1 MSQPT
6 IHECVFANH
15 RKQDGTYNVKL
26 RITFKRKDRK
36 LSTNIFVTRS
46 QLTKSFKIKD
56 QSVLDLLEQRKR
68 EMREII
74 SRIDPF
80 ALDAMDIDQL
90 IAQIRKMSEAGRPF
104 SLDFFEFSNTVIA
117 EKPLR
122 SGKNYAS
129 AVNALRRFLGGRE
142 KLDISEVT
150 SSMMRGFETYLK
162 KEFGNT
168 ARAVSLYT
176 GAIAHIHKCARMKY
190 NEEESELIRIKNP
203 FEYYHP
209 PKQSRAQHRNTT
221 EEVLRMMMEER
232 TQLQGRERIGVDLFL
247 LSFGLMGMN
256 TPDIYSLKRDIGGIV
271 TYQRTKTRTRRSDKA
286 EMKVRLEKEIM
297 PIVNE
302 YRCSFGDELFIFH
315 NRYSSYDCLTTA
327 INLGLRSWCKRHDIE
342 PHLTMYSCR
351 HTWPTVAYSIGIN
364 PAIITDALNHVDEGR
379 RMDDIYT
386 VKDWSVLWDANR
398 KVLKHVFKK
407 Q

>member
-6 IHECVFANH
+6 IHEYVFANH
-15 RKQDGTYNVKL
+15 KKQDGTYNVKL

-36 LSTNIFVTRS
+36 LSTNIFVDKTQLTRS
-46 QLTKSFKIKD
+46 LKIKD
-56 QSVLDLLEQRKR
+56 QRVLDMIEERKKELR
-68 EMREII
+68 DII
-74 SRIDPF
+74 ARIDPF
-80 ALDAMDIDQL
+80 ALDAMDVDQL
-90 IAQIRKMSEAGRPF
+90 VAQIRRMSEDAKAFR
-104 SLDFFEFSNTVIA
+104 LDFFEFSNTVIA
-117 EKPLR
+117 DKPHR
-122 SGKNYAS
+122 SGLNYAC
-129 AVNALRRFLGGRE
+129 AVNALRKFLGDRE
-142 KLDISEVT
+142 TMDISEVT
-150 SSMMRGFETYLK
+150 SSMMRGFEAHLK

-190 NEEESELIRIKNP
+190 NDEESELIRIKNP

-209 PKQSRAQHRNTT
+209 PKQSRSQHRNTT
-221 EEVLRMMMEER
+221 VDVLRLMMVER
-232 TQLQGRERIGVDLFL
+232 KELTGRERLGVDLFL
-247 LSFGLMGMN
+247 LSFGLIGMN
-256 TPDIYSLKRDIGGIV
+256 TPDIYDLKKDVRNVV

-286 EMKVRLEKEIM
+286 EMKVRLEKEIAEV
-297 PIVNE
+297 IEDYRARSGE
-302 YRCSFGDELFIFH
+302 YMFKFH
-315 NRYSSYDCLTTA
+315 NMYCCYQCLTTA
-327 INLGLRSWCKRHDIE
+327 INIGLHTWCRRHEIE

-351 HTWPTVAYSIGIN
+351 HTWPTIAYSIGIN

-398 KVLKHVFKK
+398 KVLKHVFEK